1 MYVLDTDTLSNLTRR
16 APSGALIAKLANAP
30 ADQLFTSSITLGE
43 LVHGASRL
51 RDRAAAL
58 LERIERL
65 ALPNL
70 EILPFDEQAARRYG
84 ELRARLER
92 QGTPIGEGD
101 TRIASIALSHGFIVV
116 TANLR
121 YYQRVP
127 DLRVENWLA

>member
-1 MYVLDTDTLSNLTRR
+1 MNVLDTDTLSNLTRR
-16 APSGALIAKLANAP
+16 APSAALIARLAHEP
-30 ADQLFTSSITLGE
+30 TDRLFTSSITLGE
-43 LVHGASRL
+43 LVYGASRME
-51 RDRAAAL
+51 DRAAAF

-101 TRIASIALSHGFIVV
+101 TRIASIALTHGFVVV

-121 YYQRVP
+121 HYQRVP
-127 DLRVENWLA
+127 DLWVENLLA